1 MTTGPRPS
9 NRPGLAEAA
18 SPIREPLRVAIVGS
32 GGIAP
37 AHADAYAATGRTQ
50 LVGVVDV
57 VPDRARQFADRFGC
71 PRHYPS
77 VAELLSDQAVDVVS
91 VTTPPGTHTEIA
103 VQILQTGTSL
113 LLEKPPCLTLADLD
127 VITDAEARSAGSVY
141 AVFQHRH
148 GSGARRAKR
157 LLSTGAL
164 GMSQVALC
172 ETLWFRPE
180 SYFDPDWR
188 GTWVGE
194 GGGPTLGHGIHQIDL
209 LLHLLGPWSSMNALA
224 ARVARPVE
232 FEDVSLAMVTFHDGS
247 VGSVVNSLLSPN
259 ELSRIRIDTTAGT
272 LEVNHLYGYRDTDW
286 TWTAAPDGDTDAWAR
301 SAGDD
306 VPSSHAAQI
315 GRLVDDLLADR
326 RHETTLAS
334 ARPTMEFV
342 TGLYASALLGQPV
355 TRTDLTPGHPFYD
368 DLSGGLAKATI
379 SQRLAYG

>member
-1 MTTGPRPS
+1 M
-9 NRPGLAEAA
+9 
-18 SPIREPLRVAIVGS
+18 
-32 GGIAP
+32 
-37 AHADAYAATGRTQ
+37 
-50 LVGVVDV
+50 
-57 VPDRARQFADRFGC
+57 PDRAREFADRFGC
-71 PRHYPS
+71 PATIRSSPNCCPS
-77 VAELLSDQAVDVVS
+77 RPRIVS

-103 VQILQTGTSL
+103 VQILQTGTSV

-127 VITDAEARSAGSVY
+127 VIAEAEAGSAGSVY

-164 GMSQVALC
+164 GMPQVALC

-188 GTWVGE
+188 GTWAGE

-209 LLHLLGPWSSMNALA
+209 LLHLLGPWTSMNALA

-272 LEVNHLYGYRDTDW
+272 LEVNHLYGYRDADW
-286 TWTAAPDGDTDAWAR
+286 TWTAAPDGDTDAWGR
-301 SAGDD
+301 SAGDRRAQQ
-306 VPSSHAAQI
+306 PLAQI
-315 GRLVDDLLADR
+315 SSTGRRPAGR
-326 RHETTLAS
+326 PAHETTLAS

-355 TRTDLTPGHPFYD
+355 TRTDLTPDTRSTTTSAAAWRKRPSASAWSTA
-368 DLSGGLAKATI
+368 DLDPTKCSVLPPRATN
-379 SQRLAYG
+379 SSRWVTA

>member
-1 MTTGPRPS
+1 MSTP
-9 NRPGLAEAA
+9 
-18 SPIREPLRVAIVGS
+18 EPLRVAIVGT

-37 AHADAYAATGRTQ
+37 SHAAAYASTGRAR

-57 VPDRARQFADRFGC
+57 VPDRARQFAERFDC
-71 PRHYPS
+71 PHHYPS
-77 VAELLSDQAVDVVS
+77 VAELLSDQTVDIVS

-103 VQILQTGTSL
+103 VQILQTGTSV

-127 VITDAEARSAGSVY
+127 VIAKAEAASAGSVY

-157 LLSTGAL
+157 LLSSGAL
-164 GMSQVALC
+164 GVPQVALC

-180 SYFDPDWR
+180 SYFDPIWR
-188 GTWVGE
+188 GTWTGE

-209 LLHLLGPWSSMNALA
+209 LLHLLGSWTSMNALA

-259 ELSRIRIDTTAGT
+259 EVSRIRIDTTAGT
-272 LEVNHLYGYRDTDW
+272 LEVNHLYGYRDADW
-286 TWTAAPDGDTDAWAR
+286 TWIAAPDGDPDAWGR

-306 VPSSHAAQI
+306 VPSNHLAQI
-315 GRLVDDLLADR
+315 SLLVDDLLAGR
-326 RHETTLAS
+326 THETTLAS

-342 TGLYASALLGQPV
+342 TGLYASALLGEPV
-355 TRTDLTPGHPFYD
+355 IRTDLIPAHPFYD
-368 DLSGGLAKATI
+368 ELSGGLSNATI
-379 SQRLAYG
+379 TQRLANA